1 MDGLSE
7 YALDGDETPCH
18 HDRLCVLVKWL
29 SGKQVE
35 IQIDGTALVQDL
47 KVALEIEGIPAPFQM
62 LIWGTDTELG
72 DQDRLDQ
79 LCDSQGILQLVLL
92 ISSTR
97 SLGANAGKTRKLATL
112 REVACHRWSRDFIRH
127 AIPEVAFCLEDPVDE
142 VREAAVEALMAL
154 TDLCPTETLAEVR
167 RRLAHPDWGVR
178 HNAVKALQQISS
190 PDDSQS
196 IDSLKMLMKDSSCR
210 VRVAVFL
217 ALMRLLKL
225 KSSAKCD
232 DPILNELKE
241 SLKDSHFLI
250 KVAGPA
256 GCGMEAGDLL
266 AGNNARRFMQPG

>member
-62 LIWGTDTELG
+62 LIWGTDTEL
-72 DQDRLDQ
+72 
-79 LCDSQGILQLVLL
+79 
-92 ISSTR
+92 
-97 SLGANAGKTRKLATL
+97 
-112 REVACHRWSRDFIRH
+112 
-127 AIPEVAFCLEDPVDE
+127 
-142 VREAAVEALMAL
+142 
-154 TDLCPTETLAEVR
+154 
-167 RRLAHPDWGVR
+167 DWGVR

-241 SLKDSHFLI
+241 SLKDTGPKHRRAEFTRCASELATLELELKSLATERKLLEDAVEVRQRAAPFAQEF
-250 KVAGPA
+250 VALGSSV
-256 GCGMEAGDLL
+256 GQLQQELSQEFEAVRLLHREEMRLASTEHTLEQRVSMMQQEGAPLVTESNLDLDTPSQWIC
-266 AGNNARRFMQPG
+266 AKKTFE